1 MAKRRTA
8 RLIFDIESAADGD
21 LIAKI
26 RYPGEKLSPAEAV
39 KRYRAELLEHNGKDF
54 IPYTF
59 QLPVSL
65 VVATVADD
73 YSLIDLVALDEE
85 LSRPYEIVRLFWEG
99 WRKNDQPQLVSFNG
113 RGFDMPLLEVCA
125 FRYGLG
131 IPEWIAENARSFEQP
146 RNRFNSAAHLDLHE
160 FLTNNG
166 ASRFVGGLSL
176 AANLIGK
183 PGKLDVK
190 LSDDKSYA
198 KIIAEPL
205 EKGYGLTL
213 GNSLRR
219 ILLSSIRGAAVTS
232 IQIDGVLH
240 EFTSIKGV
248 REDVTD
254 IVLNVKSLALKSNSE
269 GTKKLILDAKG
280 PGEIKASDIT
290 QVADVEILNPDLVIC
305 NLDEN
310 TNFHMEMNVSTGKGY
325 VPADLNKPEEP
336 PLGLIAIDSL
346 YSPVKKV
353 SYSIST
359 AREGK
364 ALDYDKLIM
373 EVETNGSI
381 SAEDAVAYSA
391 RIFQDQ
397 LKMFVNFDEPVEAPV
412 KEVSTEPEFNKNLL
426 RKVDEL
432 ELSVRSMN
440 CLKNDNIIYIG
451 DLVQKSEGE
460 MLRTPNFGR
469 KSLNEIKE
477 VLTGMSLYLG
487 MEIPNWPP
495 DNIAEMSKKL
505 EEQI

>member
-1 MAKRRTA
+1 M
-8 RLIFDIESAADGD
+8 EQ
-21 LIAKI
+21 
-26 RYPGEKLSPAEAV
+26 AEV
-39 KRYRAELLEHNGKDF
+39 NTKNWK
-54 IPYTF
+54 
-59 QLPVSL
+59 
-65 VVATVADD
+65 
-73 YSLIDLVALDEE
+73 SLI
-85 LSRPYEIVRLFWEG
+85 
-99 WRKNDQPQLVSFNG
+99 
-113 RGFDMPLLEVCA
+113 
-125 FRYGLG
+125 
-131 IPEWIAENARSFEQP
+131 
-146 RNRFNSAAHLDLHE
+146 
-160 FLTNNG
+160 
-166 ASRFVGGLSL
+166 
-176 AANLIGK
+176 K
-183 PGKLDVK
+183 PTKLDVQ
-190 LSDDKSYA
+190 LSDDKSFA

-219 ILLSSIRGAAVTS
+219 ILLSSIRGTAVTS
-232 IQIDGVLH
+232 VQIDGVLH
-240 EFTSIKGV
+240 EFSSIKGV

-254 IVLNVKSLALKSNSE
+254 IVLNIKSLALKSSSDE
-269 GTKKLILDAKG
+269 QKKLVLDAQG
-280 PGEIKASDIT
+280 PGEIKASDINP
-290 QVADVEILNPDLVIC
+290 VNDIEILNPDLVIC

-310 TNFHMEMNVSTGKGY
+310 TKFHMEMTVGTGKGY
-325 VPADLNKPEEP
+325 VSADMNKPEEP
-336 PLGLIAIDSL
+336 PLGLIPIDSL
-346 YSPVKKV
+346 FSPVKKV
-353 SYSIST
+353 SYSVST

-364 ALDYDKLIM
+364 ALDYDKLTM

-397 LKMFVNFDEPVEAPV
+397 LGMFVNFDEPQ
-412 KEVSTEPEFNKNLL
+412 EVIVNEQPSEPEFNKNLL

-495 DNIAEMSKKL
+495 DNIAELSKKL
-505 EEQI
+505 EEAI

>member
-1 MAKRRTA
+1 META
-8 RLIFDIESAADGD
+8 EVNTRNW
-21 LIAKI
+21 K
-26 RYPGEKLSPAEAV
+26 
-39 KRYRAELLEHNGKDF
+39 
-54 IPYTF
+54 
-59 QLPVSL
+59 
-65 VVATVADD
+65 
-73 YSLIDLVALDEE
+73 SLI
-85 LSRPYEIVRLFWEG
+85 
-99 WRKNDQPQLVSFNG
+99 
-113 RGFDMPLLEVCA
+113 
-125 FRYGLG
+125 
-131 IPEWIAENARSFEQP
+131 
-146 RNRFNSAAHLDLHE
+146 
-160 FLTNNG
+160 
-166 ASRFVGGLSL
+166 
-176 AANLIGK
+176 K
-183 PGKLDVK
+183 PPKLDIQ
-190 LSDDKSYA
+190 LSDDKTYA

-219 ILLSSIRGAAVTS
+219 ILLSSIRGTAVTA

-269 GTKKLILDAKG
+269 INKKLILEAKG
-280 PGEIKASDIT
+280 PGEIKASNITPVTDI
-290 QVADVEILNPDLVIC
+290 EILNPDLVIC

-310 TNFHMEMNVSTGKGY
+310 TNFHMEMTVGTGKGY
-325 VPADLNKPEEP
+325 VTAVMNKPEEP
-336 PLGLIAIDSL
+336 PLGLIPIDSL
-346 YSPVKKV
+346 FSPVKKV
-353 SYSIST
+353 SYSVST

-364 ALDYDKLIM
+364 ALDYDKLTM

-397 LKMFVNFDEPVEAPV
+397 LGMFVNFDEPQ
-412 KEVSTEPEFNKNLL
+412 EVIIREKSNEPEFNKNLL

-495 DNIAEMSKKL
+495 ENIAELSKKL
-505 EEQI
+505 EEAI

>member
-1 MAKRRTA
+1 MQTENVNVKNWKSLLKPAK
-8 RLIFDIESAADGD
+8 
-21 LIAKI
+21 
-26 RYPGEKLSPAEAV
+26 
-39 KRYRAELLEHNGKDF
+39 
-54 IPYTF
+54 
-59 QLPVSL
+59 
-65 VVATVADD
+65 
-73 YSLIDLVALDEE
+73 
-85 LSRPYEIVRLFWEG
+85 
-99 WRKNDQPQLVSFNG
+99 
-113 RGFDMPLLEVCA
+113 
-125 FRYGLG
+125 
-131 IPEWIAENARSFEQP
+131 
-146 RNRFNSAAHLDLHE
+146 LDLQ
-160 FLTNNG
+160 
-166 ASRFVGGLSL
+166 
-176 AANLIGK
+176 
-183 PGKLDVK
+183 

-198 KIIAEPL
+198 KIVAEPL

-219 ILLSSIRGAAVTS
+219 ILLSSIRGAAVTA

-254 IVLNVKSLALKSNSE
+254 IVLNVKSLALKGSFE
-269 GTKKLILDAKG
+269 GSKKLILDAKG

-290 QVADVEILNPDLVIC
+290 SVADVEILNPNLVIC

-310 TNFHMEMNVSTGKGY
+310 TSFHMEMTVGNGKGY
-325 VPADLNKPEEP
+325 VPAVMNKPEEP
-336 PLGLIAIDSL
+336 PLGLIPIDSL
-346 YSPVKKV
+346 FSPVKKV

-364 ALDYDKLIM
+364 ALDYDKLTM
-373 EVETNGSI
+373 EVQTNGSI

-391 RIFQDQ
+391 KIFQDQ
-397 LKMFVNFDEPVEAPV
+397 LSMFINFDEPQ
-412 KEVSTEPEFNKNLL
+412 EVTIREKPAEPEFNKNLL

-477 VLTGMSLYLG
+477 VLNGMSLYLG

-495 DNIAEMSKKL
+495 DNIAELSKKL
-505 EEQI
+505 EEAI

>member
-1 MAKRRTA
+1 MENTEVNIKNW
-8 RLIFDIESAADGD
+8 
-21 LIAKI
+21 K
-26 RYPGEKLSPAEAV
+26 
-39 KRYRAELLEHNGKDF
+39 
-54 IPYTF
+54 
-59 QLPVSL
+59 
-65 VVATVADD
+65 
-73 YSLIDLVALDEE
+73 SLI
-85 LSRPYEIVRLFWEG
+85 
-99 WRKNDQPQLVSFNG
+99 
-113 RGFDMPLLEVCA
+113 
-125 FRYGLG
+125 
-131 IPEWIAENARSFEQP
+131 
-146 RNRFNSAAHLDLHE
+146 
-160 FLTNNG
+160 
-166 ASRFVGGLSL
+166 
-176 AANLIGK
+176 K
-183 PGKLDVK
+183 PGKLDVN

-198 KIIAEPL
+198 KVIAEPL

-219 ILLSSIRGAAVTS
+219 ILLSSIRGTAVTA

-269 GTKKLILDAKG
+269 GSKKLILDVKG
-280 PGEIKASDIT
+280 PGVIKASNIT
-290 QVADVEILNPDLVIC
+290 QVNEIEILNPDLVIC

-310 TNFHMEMNVSTGKGY
+310 THFHMEMTVGNGKGY
-325 VPADLNKPEEP
+325 VSADFNKPEEP
-336 PLGLIAIDSL
+336 PLGLIPIDSL
-346 YSPVKKV
+346 FSPVKKV
-353 SYSIST
+353 SYSVST

-364 ALDYDKLIM
+364 ALDYDKLTM

-381 SAEDAVAYSA
+381 SAEDALAYSA

-397 LKMFVNFDEPVEAPV
+397 LSMFVNFDEPQ
-412 KEVSTEPEFNKNLL
+412 EVTIAETPKEPEFNRNLL

-477 VLTGMSLYLG
+477 ILNGMSLYLG

-495 DNIAEMSKKL
+495 DNIAELSKKL
-505 EEQI
+505 EESI

>member
-1 MAKRRTA
+1 M
-8 RLIFDIESAADGD
+8 
-21 LIAKI
+21 
-26 RYPGEKLSPAEAV
+26 EATNINI
-39 KRYRAELLEHNGKDF
+39 KNWK
-54 IPYTF
+54 
-59 QLPVSL
+59 
-65 VVATVADD
+65 
-73 YSLIDLVALDEE
+73 SLI
-85 LSRPYEIVRLFWEG
+85 
-99 WRKNDQPQLVSFNG
+99 
-113 RGFDMPLLEVCA
+113 
-125 FRYGLG
+125 
-131 IPEWIAENARSFEQP
+131 
-146 RNRFNSAAHLDLHE
+146 
-160 FLTNNG
+160 
-166 ASRFVGGLSL
+166 
-176 AANLIGK
+176 K
-183 PGKLDVK
+183 PAKLDIK

-219 ILLSSIRGAAVTS
+219 ILLSSIRGTAVTA

-240 EFTSIKGV
+240 EFSSIKGV

-254 IVLNVKSLALKSNSE
+254 IVLNVKSLALKSNME

-280 PGEIKASDIT
+280 PGEIKASHIT
-290 QVADVEILNPDLVIC
+290 PLADVEILNPDLVIC

-310 TNFHMEMNVSTGKGY
+310 TNFHMEMTVGNGKGY
-325 VPADLNKPEEP
+325 VSADMNKPEEP
-336 PLGLIAIDSL
+336 PLGLIPIDSL
-346 YSPVKKV
+346 FSPVKKV

-397 LKMFVNFDEPVEAPV
+397 LGMFVNFDEPQEVTVSEAV
-412 KEVSTEPEFNKNLL
+412 TEPEFNKNLL

-477 VLTGMSLYLG
+477 VLNTMSLYLG

-495 DNIAEMSKKL
+495 DNIAELSKKL
-505 EEQI
+505 EEAI